1 MIKGL
6 IKDKDITLIMY
17 TSNTGAHKHVMH
29 IITDIK
35 EESDNNTVI
44 VGDFNIS
51 VTSMSRSSKWKVNK
65 EAVVLNNKT
74 NETLVWVIKKQR
86 ERIQIK

>member
-17 TSNTGAHKHVMH
+17 ASNTGAHKHVMH